1 MIDSSLHLRQ
11 ALFAAGIVGTWYWQI
26 ADNGVVL
33 DHGSAELLTGN
44 ADLAGQVLDL
54 DASFACLH
62 PDDRERVLAQVDE
75 HERRGG
81 TNVMAYRVR
90 SPEGRV
96 RTLLDRGQVVE
107 GSNGARTGYG
117 VLLDITDRL
126 PPGTGALADVA
137 DRCLGMRDVLLR
149 HGTPKMQ
156 LLLDLLL
163 LEIGIEL
170 AAPGPHANAAR
181 LQ

>member
-90 SPEGRV
+90 SPEG
-96 RTLLDRGQVVE
+96 
-107 GSNGARTGYG
+107 SNGARTGYG